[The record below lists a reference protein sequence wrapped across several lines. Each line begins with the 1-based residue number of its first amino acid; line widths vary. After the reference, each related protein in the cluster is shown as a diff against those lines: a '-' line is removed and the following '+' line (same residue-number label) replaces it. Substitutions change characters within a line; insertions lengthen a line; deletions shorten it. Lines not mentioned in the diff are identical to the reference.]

1 MSVAAH
7 HQTLRAALLLA
18 SIGGAVFFGAAL
30 LVSYVQPLL
39 VEKAAR
45 EIVRTE
51 VERRVGDKI
60 EVLSNSKVVDLA
72 QKALGK
78 TEDEIVAARRAIAD
92 DVPRRVAEVV
102 ADMLNA
108 DCECRK
114 RLVERAVKAQ
124 EEQLSSL
131 GQIRQRLVGLIES
144 SYASVTHNL
153 MREFR
158 IFSAANAAA
167 FALLGLVT
175 CFRRAAAL
183 QLMLPAVVLLGA
195 AVITGALYLFNQ
207 NWLHTIIYSDYVGMA
222 YFAYLAA
229 VALALADVI
238 FNKARVTTWLLNR
251 AFDTV
256 GSAAVAT
263 PC

>member
-1 MSVAAH
+1 MSVTTRY
-7 HQTLRAALLLA
+7 QTLRAALLLA

-45 EIVRTE
+45 EIVRIE
-51 VERRVGDKI
+51 VERRVGEKI
-60 EVLSNSKVVDLA
+60 EVLSNSRVVDLA

-78 TEDEIVAARRAIAD
+78 TEKEIVAARRAIAN

-114 RLVERAVKAQ
+114 RLVERAVKVQ

-131 GQIRQRLVGLIES
+131 GQIRQKLAGLIES
-144 SYASVTHNL
+144 SYATVTHHL

-175 CFRRAAAL
+175 YFRRAAAL
-183 QLMLPAVVLLGA
+183 QLILPAVVLLGA
-195 AVITGALYLFNQ
+195 AAITGALYLFNQ
-207 NWLHTIIYSDYVGMA
+207 NWLHTIVYGDYVGLA
-222 YFAYLAA
+222 YIAYLAA
-229 VALALADVI
+229 VALALTDVI
-238 FNKARVTTWLLNR
+238 FNKGRVTTWLLNR
-251 AFDTV
+251 TLDAV

>member
-1 MSVAAH
+1 MAI
-7 HQTLRAALLLA
+7 QQWTLRGVLLLA
-18 SIGGAVFFGAAL
+18 SIGGMAFFGAAL
-30 LVSYVQPLL
+30 LASYVQPLL
-39 VEKAAR
+39 IEKAAR
-45 EIVRTE
+45 EIVRIE
-51 VERRVGDKI
+51 VERRVGEKI
-60 EVLSNSKVVDLA
+60 DVLSNSRVVDLA

-78 TEDEIVAARRAIAD
+78 TDEEIVAARRAMAN
-92 DVPRRVAEVV
+92 DVPRRVAEVL

-114 RLVERAVKAQ
+114 RLVELAVKAHD
-124 EEQLSSL
+124 EQLSSL
-131 GQIRQRLVGLIES
+131 GQIRQKLVGLIER
-144 SYASVTHNL
+144 SYTTVTHNL

-158 IFSAANAAA
+158 IFSGANAAA

-195 AVITGALYLFNQ
+195 AAVTGALYLFNQ
-207 NWLHTIIYSDYVGMA
+207 NWLHTVVYNDYVGMA
-222 YFAYLAA
+222 YLTYLTA
-229 VALALADVI
+229 VAVVLTDVV
-238 FNKARVTTWLLNR
+238 FNKARVTTRLLNL
-251 AFDTV
+251 AFDAV